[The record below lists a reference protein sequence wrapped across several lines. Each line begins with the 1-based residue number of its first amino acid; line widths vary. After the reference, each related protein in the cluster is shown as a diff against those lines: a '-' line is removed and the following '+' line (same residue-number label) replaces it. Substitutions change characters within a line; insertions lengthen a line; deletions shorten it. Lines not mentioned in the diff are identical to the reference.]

1 VIALI
6 STQTLRELCEAAT
19 RFLIMENR
27 IFENLTPLEICR
39 KMSVICQK
47 AADETLPDMEKRRLQ
62 SACDLFNIEADA
74 LSNLADKSAGEPLL
88 IATIVPDPA

>member
-1 VIALI
+1 MIALI

-27 IFENLTPLEICR
+27 IFENLTPLEICK

-62 SACDLFNIEADA
+62 TACDHFNIEADA
-74 LSNLADKSAGEPLL
+74 LSNLAKSAGEPLL